1 MKMIMYRA
9 NSLKKAIALPVYLR
23 ATGWHTAK
31 KNWTEENDGKE
42 KNYSGLFWCMEG
54 KANFTINNNK
64 HNLKAGQVFCYKPYD
79 SHFIEITSKHC
90 TYYWVTFDGPLHQE
104 FMKSFQY
111 PHTPFNAKGSLVTHF
126 DELFEILH
134 DLTPTGLQRGSQA
147 LYNLLIA
154 LGTSTTEP
162 RHNTR
167 NQQLTRDFVELTA
180 DNFKNESYN
189 VSAAAEIL
197 KVHRTTLGKAL
208 REQLNIAPNAYIINI
223 RLQYALKILHET
235 NLKASEVAIACGI
248 PDPCYFSKLIKQL
261 TGLPPHKLR
270 NN

>member
-1 MKMIMYRA
+1 MKMIIYRA
-9 NSLKKAIALPVYLR
+9 SSLKDSAPLPLYLR
-23 ATGWHTAK
+23 ATGWHTARQG
-31 KNWTEENDGKE
+31 WTEENDGKDR
-42 KNYSGLFWCMEG
+42 NYSGLFWCMDG
-54 KANFTINNNK
+54 SAKFTINNKK
-64 HNLKAGQVFCYKPYD
+64 HIIKAGQVLYYLPYD
-79 SHFIEITSKHC
+79 SHFIEIISKHC
-90 TYYWVTFDGPLHQE
+90 TYYWVTFDGPLHVDV
-104 FMKSFQY
+104 MKSFKY
-111 PHTPFNAKGSLVTHF
+111 PRAPFRAKGYLVALF
-126 DELFEILH
+126 EEMFEILH
-134 DLTPTGLQRGSQA
+134 DLTPIGLQRASQA

-154 LGTSTTEP
+154 IGSSTAES

-180 DNFKNESYN
+180 YNFKNESYN

-208 REQLNIAPNAYIINI
+208 KEQLNINPNTYIVNI
-223 RLQYALKILHET
+223 RLQYALKMLHET
-235 NLKASEVAIACGI
+235 DLKASEIAVACGI